1 MQQRGKNNS
10 NKDVGDTVVCQENAA
25 RGTQAAAVVVGAEKA
40 EGDTNL
46 PEGAGTRP
54 VHGGSPAIL
63 VNGGVALT
71 R

>member
-1 MQQRGKNNS
+1 M
-10 NKDVGDTVVCQENAA
+10 
-25 RGTQAAAVVVGAEKA
+25 AVAVMEAEEA

>member
-1 MQQRGKNNS
+1 MA
-10 NKDVGDTVVCQENAA
+10 VGQ
-25 RGTQAAAVVVGAEKA
+25 A

-54 VHGGSPAIL
+54 VHGGSPAVL

-71 R
+71 G